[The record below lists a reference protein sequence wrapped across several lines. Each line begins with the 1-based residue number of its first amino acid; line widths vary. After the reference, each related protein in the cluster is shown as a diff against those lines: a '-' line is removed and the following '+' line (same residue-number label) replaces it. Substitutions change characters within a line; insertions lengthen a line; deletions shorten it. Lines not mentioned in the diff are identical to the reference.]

1 MQEHAVGLAL
11 LVAELAI
18 IVRLHL
24 LVGDRQHLPDEL
36 EAHQGVVALSHLLLE
51 LHWHLDSSRSA
62 WRHHQDLP
70 PGRRLQLHILLQN
83 ISVQF
88 LFLNS

>member
-18 IVRLHL
+18 VVGLHL

-36 EAHQGVVALSHLLLE
+36 EAHQGVVALSHLLHE
-51 LHWHLDSSRSA
+51 LRGHLDPSRGA
-62 WRHHQDLP
+62 WRYHQDLP
-70 PGRRLQLHILLQN
+70 PGSRLQLHVLLQN

-88 LFLNS
+88 PFLNS

>member
-18 IVRLHL
+18 VVGLHL

-51 LHWHLDSSRSA
+51 LDWHLDSSRGA

-70 PGRRLQLHILLQN
+70 PGSRLQLHILLQS

-88 LFLNS
+88 LILFS

>member
-18 IVRLHL
+18 VVGLHL
-24 LVGDRQHLPDEL
+24 LVGDRQHLSDEL
-36 EAHQGVVALSHLLLE
+36 KTHQGVVALSHLLLE
-51 LHWHLDSSRSA
+51 LDWHLDSSRSA

-88 LFLNS
+88 IFL